1 MLENVIQIKS
11 RLIVNVDAGAKFR
24 ENMSLKKIVL
34 GILVYALLITEY
46 IQQVLLAIQSKVN
59 ESKDM
64 LKRYGEPWKKIKDL
78 IRSITNSLDNYN
90 RRYMKNKL
98 DLDDNWPLMLEL
110 HNMIIIVRCIFHEC
124 KKYYPQV
131 FLDE

>member
-34 GILVYALLITEY
+34 GILVYALLIIEY

-64 LKRYGEPWKKIKDL
+64 LKRYGELWKKIKDL
-78 IRSITNSLDNYN
+78 IRSITNSLDNYD

-110 HNMIIIVRCIFHEC
+110 HNMIIIVRSIFHEC

>member
-34 GILVYALLITEY
+34 GILVYALLIIEY

-64 LKRYGEPWKKIKDL
+64 LKRYGELWKKIKDL
-78 IRSITNSLDNYN
+78 IRSITNSLDNYD

-110 HNMIIIVRCIFHEC
+110 HNMIIIVRSIFYEC